1 VISRYLTELRDVKPV
16 LKGNDLKK
24 MGIEPGP
31 VYTRILTELLEE
43 KLRGR
48 LASRGDEENF
58 VRNFIQV

>member
-1 VISRYLTELRDVKPV
+1 LRDVKPV

-48 LASRGDEENF
+48 LASREDEENF
-58 VRNFIQV
+58 VRKFIRE